1 MTAVTTAG
9 EPGSYVIGAAEHCTT
24 NFGTALQAQVKTMA
38 EGKMVTASAYAASE
52 NFFYGQGGQ
61 PMRVDGP
68 PYDTATALVAG
79 TDADTIF
86 WYKGE
91 DSTDPRTT
99 VTSKVGESTTVNYGV
114 QANEAGLVNLVQSLA
129 TMAIQNFSESDPTS
143 TDRYMS
149 MVARNTERLAET
161 GDNNGSISVIA
172 VELGLAKSTAGAV
185 DERHTDHKAQL
196 GNMLQDIEEA
206 PTEQV
211 AMELLALKTRLEAS
225 YQTTAMLSQLSLV
238 NYLK

>member
-1 MTAVTTAG
+1 
-9 EPGSYVIGAAEHCTT
+9 
-24 NFGTALQAQVKTMA
+24 
-38 EGKMVTASAYAASE
+38 
-52 NFFYGQGGQ
+52 
-61 PMRVDGP
+61 MRVDGP
-68 PYDTATALVAG
+68 PFDTATALIAG
-79 TDADTIF
+79 TDANTIF

-91 DSTDPRTT
+91 DSANARTT
-99 VTSKVGESTTVNYGV
+99 VTAKVGESTVVNYGV

-129 TMAIQNFSESDPTS
+129 TMSIQVFSEADPTA

-196 GNMLQDIEEA
+196 GNMLQDIEES